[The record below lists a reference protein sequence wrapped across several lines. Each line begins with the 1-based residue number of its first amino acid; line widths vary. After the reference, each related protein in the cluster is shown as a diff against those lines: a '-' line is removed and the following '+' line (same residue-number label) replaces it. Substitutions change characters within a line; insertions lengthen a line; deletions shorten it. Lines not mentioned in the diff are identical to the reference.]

1 MSQVGKRTW
10 WHILRGANFV
20 FMKDARVRAMEAC
33 TEIPESCR
41 GQTMCGRVKLSKEL
55 KRPLYEA
62 MVTRLKLQWR
72 HTRTSESW
80 VYLLFTKE
88 VWCTEYSQ
96 SKREAVCFT

>member
-1 MSQVGKRTW
+1 MFRGGQAMSQVGKRTW
-10 WHILRGANFV
+10 WHILCGTNFV

-55 KRPLYEA
+55 KRPSYEA

-72 HTRTSESW
+72 HKDFGEMG
-80 VYLLFTKE
+80 LL
-88 VWCTEYSQ
+88 VIY
-96 SKREAVCFT
+96 